1 MENNENNENLETTKE
16 ILSLKD
22 FALEATNNEESVV
35 LPIIEEAPIEALDEN
50 MEESNLV
57 FDTVIK
63 TKEDIAKNEN
73 EEQKTKKNIFK
84 ILKDK
89 WSKLDKKKKIIVIV
103 ITLILIILIV
113 LGIILL
119 VTNNKDDKSP
129 TENIVLESDNYRYE
143 NGKLI
148 FLDNDKE
155 IGEYECKNKDENSC
169 AVYTITSHDKLDN
182 TIKVNENNEEISVHA
197 KIYDETY
204 AFIIDHGTSDDK
216 SILLYN
222 IKNNTVI
229 DTVFDVI
236 MYGDNFVSVKNN
248 ESKYGLLEFKDE
260 TVKKLIPYDY
270 DELSLITDNDTS
282 IVVVKKDNNSYLA
295 SLDNKILTKAFN
307 ETITGANA
315 NHVKTK
321 DANGKYNVYDYE
333 AKKVSEETYDF
344 VSLLD
349 NIMLVVRD
357 NDLYVYDY
365 ENNKMM
371 DGSL

>member
-22 FALEATNNEESVV
+22 FALEATNTEESVS

-50 MEESNLV
+50 MDESDLV
-57 FDTVIK
+57 FDTAIK
-63 TKEDIAKNEN
+63 TKEDIANNEN
-73 EEQKTKKNIFK
+73 KENNEPKAKKNIFK
-84 ILKDK
+84 ALKDK
-89 WSKLDKKKKIIVIV
+89 WSKLDKKKKIIVV
-103 ITLILIILIV
+103 VVTLILIALIV

-143 NGKLI
+143 NGRLI

-169 AVYTITSHDKLDN
+169 AVFTITSHDKLDN

-204 AFIIDHGTSDDK
+204 AFIIDHGSNDDK

-222 IKNNTVI
+222 IKNNTVEETI
-229 DTVFDVI
+229 FDVI
-236 MYGDNFVSVKNN
+236 MYGDNYVSVKNN

-260 TVKKLIPYDY
+260 TVKTLIPYDY
-270 DELSLITDNDTS
+270 DELSLITEGDTS
-282 IVVVKKDNNSYLA
+282 IAVVKKDNNSYLA

-307 ETITGANA
+307 ETITGANSS
-315 NHVKTK
+315 HVKTK
-321 DANGKYNVYDYE
+321 DDNGKYSIYDYE
-333 AKKVSEETYDF
+333 AKKVSDETYDF

-357 NDLYVYDY
+357 NAL
-365 ENNKMM
+365 
-371 DGSL
+371 